1 MDNKILS
8 LLLSM
13 LMVSMAAA
21 GCLGG
26 DDDDTT
32 TTDVDGC
39 TDSTATNYNPDA
51 TVDDGTCAFPP
62 VAGCMDSEASN
73 YDAAAVEEDGSC
85 TYSLTVWHSYALD
98 STEEEAFNNVI
109 AAFEAS
115 HANYDLDVQYV
126 PFDDLKPQYVTAAQA
141 GEAPDVF
148 RLQNDA
154 LGEVAANNV
163 GGVSIIE
170 DLAPYMTPAELAAY
184 GTSMSGVTVNGEILG
199 LPQSGDSLALY
210 YNKDVLDTV
219 GVDYGNISNWTFT
232 EFYTA
237 AVTVSMASE
246 NHWGLCFPYK
256 AAYQFW
262 PWLTGYGGSIFDDSG
277 NPTINSASTVS
288 AIQTIQLALYGQPA
302 GGTGVLPDGSSPAV
316 LKAGCDW
323 GNMEDMF
330 KDNEVAFIIQGPWA
344 YGGIEASNVN
354 FGHTV
359 MPLSVLEIPFSPF
372 VGMKGWSVSSGS
384 DSKAAAVTLTKY
396 LSGYDSQ
403 VEFAKTAKLLPVMS
417 SVLDHPDVASDSVVA
432 GFGAQMA
439 RGFGA

>member
-1 MDNKILS
+1 MDNRILS

-62 VAGCMDSEASN
+62 VSGCMDSDASN
-73 YDAAAVEEDGSC
+73 YDAAAVEDDGSC

-109 AAFEAS
+109 AAFQAS
-115 HANYDLDVQYV
+115 HTNYVLDVQYV
-126 PFDDLKPQYVTAAQA
+126 PYDDLKPQYVTAAQA

-184 GTSMSGVTVNGEILG
+184 GSSISGVTVNGEMLG

-210 YNKDVLDTV
+210 Y
-219 GVDYGNISNWTFT
+219 
-232 EFYTA
+232 
-237 AVTVSMASE
+237 
-246 NHWGLCFPYK
+246 
-256 AAYQFW
+256 
-262 PWLTGYGGSIFDDSG
+262 
-277 NPTINSASTVS
+277 
-288 AIQTIQLALYGQPA
+288 
-302 GGTGVLPDGSSPAV
+302 
-316 LKAGCDW
+316 
-323 GNMEDMF
+323 
-330 KDNEVAFIIQGPWA
+330 
-344 YGGIEASNVN
+344 
-354 FGHTV
+354 
-359 MPLSVLEIPFSPF
+359 LSLI
-372 VGMKGWSVSSGS
+372 
-384 DSKAAAVTLTKY
+384 
-396 LSGYDSQ
+396 
-403 VEFAKTAKLLPVMS
+403 
-417 SVLDHPDVASDSVVA
+417 HI
-432 GFGAQMA
+432 
-439 RGFGA
+439 